1 MPKFRDPVHNFIS
14 FEKKSDRLLLDLIH
28 TKEFQRLRHIR
39 QLGLSMFT
47 YPGAEH
53 SRFTHSLGVV
63 HLMRRFL
70 RHLIEAEHTCPAWA
84 DELQEYQEVAEA
96 AALLHDIGHGPFSHV
111 LERLTGERHERW
123 TIRILLEDT
132 EVRQVLEGHR
142 RGMAEEVAEVIR
154 RTHPSR
160 LVVKLLSSQLDVD
173 RMDYLLRDSLMTGA
187 QYGRFDLEW
196 LMHTLRI
203 GVVNGQPEVGLD
215 VKKGVSVAEDFVMAR
230 YYMYLH
236 VYLHKTTRSADL
248 MLDKIFER
256 AKELLQDGIDLPI
269 PPELHRLIFQ
279 GSEEPLSDYL
289 RLTDSVIWYAVDR
302 WQDAADPILSTL
314 CRWLLQRKLYKPIEL
329 GEHDPLALMDAWE
342 ELLAGEKWP
351 AKYLVLA
358 DEATSSPYTDS
369 YLLEEGQPW
378 EEESSAKEG
387 AARIEQHANMDAM
400 PPKGKWLSGTAPGEA
415 EASENIYLFDEQGR
429 PYELSQTSPLIRALR
444 NQRTLLKRLFVPE
457 ELRDKLLRAMPK
469 SGGR

>member
-1 MPKFRDPVHNFIS
+1 MSKFRDPVHNFIS
-14 FEKKSDRLLLDLIH
+14 FDKKADRLLLDLIH

-70 RHLIEAEHTCPAWA
+70 RHLIETEPMCPAWA
-84 DELQEYQEVAEA
+84 DELQEHRVVAEA

-111 LERLTGERHERW
+111 LERLTGERHEQW
-123 TIRILLEDT
+123 TIRTLLGDT
-132 EVRQVLEGHR
+132 EVHQVLEGHR
-142 RGMAEEVAEVIR
+142 TGLSQEVAEVIR

-196 LMHTLRI
+196 LLHTLRI

-215 VKKGVSVAEDFVMAR
+215 VKKGISVAEDFVMAR

-256 AKELLQDGIDLPI
+256 ATELVRSGCELSM
-269 PPELHRLIFQ
+269 PPELYRLFFS
-279 GSEEPLSDYL
+279 GGEERLADYL
-289 RLTDSVIWYAVDR
+289 RLTDAVIWYTLDR
-302 WQDAADPILSTL
+302 WQDAEDPILSTL
-314 CRWLLQRKLYKPIEL
+314 CRRLLRRQLYKPIEL
-329 GEHDPLALMDAWE
+329 GEHDPLALMDVWE
-342 ELLAGEKWP
+342 ELLAGEPWP
-351 AKYLVLA
+351 IRYLVLA

-369 YLLEEGQPW
+369 YLLDEGLSH
-378 EEESSAKEG
+378 ESPETAEAGEAKE
-387 AARIEQHANMDAM
+387 AAA
-400 PPKGKWLSGTAPGEA
+400 GGEA

-429 PYELSQTSPLIRALR
+429 AYELSRTSPLIRALR
-444 NQRTLLKRLFVPE
+444 NQRTSLRRLYVPE
-457 ELRDKLLRAMPK
+457 TLR
-469 SGGR
+469 GRMLEVMSKWHPR

>member
-14 FEKKSDRLLLDLIH
+14 FEKKADRLLLDLIH
-28 TKEFQRLRHIR
+28 TREFQRLRQIR

-70 RHLIEAEHTCPAWA
+70 RHLIEAEHTSPAWIG
-84 DELQEYQEVAEA
+84 ELREHREVAEA

-111 LERLTGERHERW
+111 LERLTGERHEQW
-123 TIRILLEDT
+123 TIRVLLGDT
-132 EVRQVLEGHR
+132 EVHQVLEGHR
-142 RGMAEEVAEVIR
+142 KGMAQEVAEVIR

-196 LMHTLRI
+196 LIHTLRI

-215 VKKGVSVAEDFVMAR
+215 VKKGISVAEDFVMAR

-256 AKELLQDGIDLPI
+256 AAELLQDGVDLNM
-269 PPELHRLIFQ
+269 PPELARMFFRSD
-279 GSEEPLSDYL
+279 SEDRLSDYL
-289 RLTDSVIWYAVDR
+289 RLTDHVIWYTVDR
-302 WQDAADPILSTL
+302 WQDVSDPILSTL
-314 CRWLLQRKLYKPIEL
+314 CRRLLRRQLYKPIEL
-329 GEHDPLALMDAWE
+329 GERDPLTVMEAWE
-342 ELLAGEKWP
+342 DLLAGEEWP
-351 AKYLVLA
+351 IRYLVLA

-369 YLLEEGQPW
+369 YLLDEGLEDDSPASA
-378 EEESSAKEG
+378 EASGDAKEV
-387 AARIEQHANMDAM
+387 A
-400 PPKGKWLSGTAPGEA
+400 SGEE
-415 EASENIYLFDEQGR
+415 EASENIYLFDEQGQA
-429 PYELSQTSPLIRALR
+429 YELSRTSPLIRAIR
-444 NQRTLLKRLFVPE
+444 NQRTSLKRLYVPE
-457 ELRDKLLRAMPK
+457 RLREKLLRAMPEK
-469 SGGR
+469 R

>member
-1 MPKFRDPVHNFIS
+1 MPRFRDPVHNFIS

-39 QLGLSMFT
+39 QLGFSMFT

-63 HLMRRFL
+63 HLMRRLL
-70 RHLIEAEHTCPAWA
+70 RYLIEAEHTSPAWTG
-84 DELQEYQEVAEA
+84 ELREHREVAEA

-123 TIRILLEDT
+123 TIRILLGDT
-132 EVRQVLEGHR
+132 EVRQVLENHR
-142 RGMAEEVAEVIR
+142 KGMAREVADVIR

-196 LMHTLRI
+196 MLHTMRI

-215 VKKGVSVAEDFVMAR
+215 VKKGISVAEDFVMAR

-248 MLDKIFER
+248 MLEKIFAR
-256 AKELLQDGIDLPI
+256 AKELLRDGIDLPM
-269 PPELHRLIFQ
+269 PPELQRLM
-279 GSEEPLSDYL
+279 LSDGEVFDGEARLADYL
-289 RLTDSVIWYAVDR
+289 RLTDAVIWYAVDR
-302 WQDAADPILSTL
+302 WQDVSDPILSTL
-314 CRWLLQRKLYKPIEL
+314 CRRLLLRQLYKPIEL

-342 ELLAGEKWP
+342 ELIRGEEWP
-351 AKYLVLA
+351 VQYLVLA
-358 DEATSSPYTDS
+358 DEASSSSYTDS
-369 YLLEEGQPW
+369 YLLEEG
-378 EEESSAKEG
+378 SSTE
-387 AARIEQHANMDAM
+387 
-400 PPKGKWLSGTAPGEA
+400 GTADEKWPQDEAPGGEA
-415 EASENIYLFDEQGR
+415 EASENIYLFDEHGR
-429 PYELSQTSPLIRALR
+429 PYELSRTSPLIRAIR
-444 NQRTLLKRLFVPE
+444 NQRTSLRRIFVPE
-457 ELRDKLLRAMPK
+457 ALREKLLRAFPLD
-469 SGGR
+469 